1 MMLTAIICFG
11 VPLIVEKE
19 KFRATLNLLK
29 RQISIKKNAIF
40 VVLHCAFKCRLE
52 FHDYQSEDMTSHQK
66 QGKKAKHFLVIIV
79 GKINLTCIFFSF
91 LIYYAK
97 RIFSETLMKKDDKGV
112 AINININK
120 YRQEKYTLKCTNEN
134 LQMNIMEARG
144 SDIKNSTNII
154 LCL

>member
-1 MMLTAIICFG
+1 M
-11 VPLIVEKE
+11 VE
-19 KFRATLNLLK
+19 
-29 RQISIKKNAIF
+29 
-40 VVLHCAFKCRLE
+40 
-52 FHDYQSEDMTSHQK
+52 
-66 QGKKAKHFLVIIV
+66 
-79 GKINLTCIFFSF
+79 KINLTCIFFSF
-91 LIYYAK
+91 LTHYAK

-134 LQMNIMEARG
+134 LQMNIMEVRG